1 MNDNLRTSCRLAAL
15 SLAAII
21 AAGCSGAQPSPTAR
35 STSSQFAPSQ
45 VTLALVHG
53 RLIDGT
59 GAAPIADA
67 TVLIAGDRIVAA
79 GSAAATS
86 VPSGVQTVDIKGATI
101 LPGFINAHVHDAF
114 STSNLQAWAKG
125 GVTTV
130 RDESAPAQQVEGLKA
145 LKAQIAADPTLAR
158 LVSMGSM
165 LKSPGGYGQREVTS
179 ADDARRVVLD
189 EIADGVD
196 GIKIANEDGYAG
208 QTGLPKLTADELE
221 AIISTAHA
229 NGLPVS
235 GHITQGANMMTL
247 LQAGVDD
254 IAHAPYD
261 YLPPEALQW
270 MVDHR
275 TFIEPTFSVYKSF
288 GLSLFQ
294 LEQNVGRLSGAG
306 VRIALGNDYDG
317 GGTGEYELGIP
328 MVEIEEMAASGMTP
342 MQIIQASTRNGAQLL
357 KIDSLVGTIETGKSA
372 DILVVAGDPLAD
384 LQALRNVRLVVHGG
398 RIIRDEFAG

>member
-1 MNDNLRTSCRLAAL
+1 
-15 SLAAII
+15 
-21 AAGCSGAQPSPTAR
+21 
-35 STSSQFAPSQ
+35 
-45 VTLALVHG
+45 
-53 RLIDGT
+53 
-59 GAAPIADA
+59 
-67 TVLIAGDRIVAA
+67 
-79 GSAAATS
+79 
-86 VPSGVQTVDIKGATI
+86 
-101 LPGFINAHVHDAF
+101 
-114 STSNLQAWAKG
+114 
-125 GVTTV
+125 
-130 RDESAPAQQVEGLKA
+130 
-145 LKAQIAADPTLAR
+145 
-158 LVSMGSM
+158 
-165 LKSPGGYGQREVTS
+165 
-179 ADDARRVVLD
+179 
-189 EIADGVD
+189 
-196 GIKIANEDGYAG
+196 
-208 QTGLPKLTADELE
+208 
-221 AIISTAHA
+221 
-229 NGLPVS
+229 
-235 GHITQGANMMTL
+235 
-247 LQAGVDD
+247 
-254 IAHAPYD
+254 
-261 YLPPEALQW
+261 